1 MGVLGV
7 AAAVV
12 MVLLGIGMP
21 LSVYLVV
28 TSDQGR
34 RQFWDSLHRRGD
46 APWWLKWAWTH
57 RGVAVATSLALWVI
71 ALAIDW
77 PESRIMLVSSLWF
90 MVALLIVF
98 WKTLPIMK
106 LHYLSAVARAAVR
119 GAGASVTPGV
129 VPRLGW

>member
-1 MGVLGV
+1 M
-7 AAAVV
+7 
-12 MVLLGIGMP
+12 
-21 LSVYLVV
+21 
-28 TSDQGR
+28 
-34 RQFWDSLHRRGD
+34 
-46 APWWLKWAWTH
+46 
-57 RGVAVATSLALWVI
+57 ATSLALWVI